1 MNRSAF
7 SLALLALTIAV
18 APFPGIPLTAANADD
33 ADVKQINKELD
44 AALTMWEKAFNA
56 KDAGRVM
63 SLYAEEFDVIYED
76 NVRYQSK
83 QSLKNYFEKQFKEEA
98 NRKVGITDV
107 KRVLVSPTLAI
118 ESGVWANTEG
128 TASSRPSRGRYS
140 CTLQKINGKWL
151 IIHDR
156 SWGMPLAEGRSE
168 LRTRDPLSDRARD
181 FFKAFS
187 GNDKK
192 FLENIFTDDVE
203 VWVNDLT
210 INGKEA
216 YLRRAHHILDDLYE
230 KIQFGKLHVH
240 TNYFSPNAR
249 GVDDKTISEIHP
261 GGPVI
266 WTNAW
271 FDLDVVGRTSKRVK
285 VMRSHVDLRWEN
297 GKIAQMLVYGDST
310 FMAEEQA
317 VFDHSQK
324 GAAAED
330 KTATRKEF
338 DEFARLMTG
347 RFSSEIKL
355 IHDWP
360 GFKKKRGDVIAG
372 IRTVTEVADGSAFMV
387 TDAAGTGTHTE
398 LCVYNAATKQI
409 ESLIAFSGG
418 TVMNVVTWKESSDKW
433 NWALT
438 GSLEDGKEIK
448 GRGYWEAKDKG
459 KQLHVISD
467 DFTIGG
473 KPTDKLHDKYIRVN

>member
-83 QSLKNYFEKQFKEEA
+83 QSLKKYFEKQFKEEA

-128 TASSRPSRGRYS
+128 TDSSRPSRGRYS

-203 VWVNDLT
+203 VWVNDVT
-210 INGKEA
+210 INGKKA
-216 YLRRAHHILDDLYE
+216 YLKRAHHILDELYE
-230 KIQFGKLHVH
+230 KIQFDKLHVH
-240 TNYFSPNAR
+240 TNYFSPNAL
-249 GVDDKTISEIHP
+249 GHDDKTIGELHP
-261 GGPVI
+261 VPVI

-271 FDLDVVGRTSKRVK
+271 FDLDVIGRTSKRAK
-285 VMRSHVDLRWEN
+285 VMRSHVDLRWQD
-297 GKIAQMLVYGDST
+297 GKIAQMLVYGDPT
-310 FMAEEQA
+310 FMTEEQA
-317 VFDHSQK
+317 AFDDSQK
-324 GAAAED
+324 RAKAED
-330 KTATRKEF
+330 KTATREEF

-347 RFSSEIKL
+347 RFASEIKL

-360 GFKKKRGDVIAG
+360 GHEKKRGDVIAG
-372 IRTVTEVADGSAFMV
+372 IRMVTAVADGSAFMV
-387 TDAAGTGTHTE
+387 TDAAGTGIGKE
-398 LCVYNAATKQI
+398 LCVYNTATKQI
-409 ESLIAFSGG
+409 ESLIVFTGG
-418 TVMNVVTWKESSDKW
+418 TVMNCVTWKESPDKW
-433 NWALT
+433 NWELT
-438 GSLEDGKEIK
+438 GSLKDGKAIK
-448 GRGYWEAKDKG
+448 GRGYWLSKDKH
-459 KQLHVISD
+459 KQLHLISD
-467 DFTIGG
+467 DFDIGG
-473 KPTDKLHDKYIRVN
+473 KPADKLHDKYIRVK

>member
-1 MNRSAF
+1 MNRSTF
-7 SLALLALTIAV
+7 SPALLALTIA
-18 APFPGIPLTAANADD
+18 AALFPSIPLAAANADD

-44 AALTMWEKAFNA
+44 AFLTLWEKAFNA
-56 KDAGRVM
+56 KDADRVM
-63 SLYAEEFDVIYED
+63 SLYAEQIDVIYED
-76 NVRYQSK
+76 NVRNRTRE
-83 QSLKNYFEKQFKEEA
+83 SLKQNFEKRFREEA
-98 NRKVGITDV
+98 NRKVVITDV
-107 KRVLVSPTLAI
+107 ERLIVSPTLAI

-128 TASSRPSRGRYS
+128 TDSSRPSRGRYS

-168 LRTRDPLSDRARD
+168 LRTRDPLSDRAHD

-216 YLRRAHHILDDLYE
+216 YLKRAHHILDDLYE

-249 GVDDKTISEIHP
+249 GHDDKTISEIHP
-261 GGPVI
+261 GPVI
-266 WTNAW
+266 WSNAW
-271 FDLDVVGRTSKRVK
+271 FDLDVIGRTSKRTK
-285 VMRSHVDLRWEN
+285 IMRSHVDLRWQD
-297 GKIAQMLVYGDST
+297 GKIAQMVVYGDST

-317 VFDHSQK
+317 AFDNSQK
-324 GAAAED
+324 GTKAED

-347 RFSSEIKL
+347 RFASEIKL

-360 GFKKKRGDVIAG
+360 GHEKKRGDVIAG
-372 IRTVTEVADGSAFMV
+372 IRMVTEVADGSAFMV
-387 TDAAGTGTHTE
+387 TDAAGTGIGKE
-398 LCVYNAATKQI
+398 LCVYNTATKQI
-409 ESLIAFSGG
+409 ESLIVFTGG
-418 TVMNVVTWKESSDKW
+418 TVMNVVTWKKSSDKW
-433 NWALT
+433 NWVLT
-438 GSLEDGKEIK
+438 GSLEDGREIK
-448 GRGYWEAKDKG
+448 GRGYWEANDKG
-459 KQLHVISD
+459 KQLHLISD

-473 KPTDKLHDKYIRVN
+473 KPADKLHDKYIRVK